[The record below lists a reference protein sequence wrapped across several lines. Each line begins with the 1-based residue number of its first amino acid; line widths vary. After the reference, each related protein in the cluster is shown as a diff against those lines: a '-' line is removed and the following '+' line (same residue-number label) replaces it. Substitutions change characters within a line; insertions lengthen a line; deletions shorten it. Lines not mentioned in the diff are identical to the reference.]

1 MIEKKRG
8 QSGIEYMIIVGFL
21 TFAVTTILISAY
33 FYIGMSRDKIRMNQL
48 QVFSEKIVSSAE
60 SVFYSGEPSQTTIM
74 VYIPENVDEINIKN
88 EGLMVKASTSSGDIK
103 RFFDSDVPL
112 NGTLKG
118 EGSQKITIKAR
129 PDFAEIIQK

>member
-129 PDFAEIIQK
+129 PDFAEIIKK